1 MRSLYSKIIMPIATL
16 IIISLTSIMIFSVI
30 NINLFIVPDIKQTTE
45 DLISSKSNEISYWLG
60 MRISEMKQLVSAIN
74 VEEVNTEEI
83 EKNIKMLRNYQIRNI
98 ENYESFG
105 IISKDGVKYLTNGDI
120 ISVDSREYFKKI
132 SEVDKEYIITDPIIS
147 KSNEVEIILIIMKI
161 RNVEGDVVG
170 YLSGAVSIE
179 YLIDIVNRANIY
191 DFPVELYNKNTG
203 CVLVSTMVNINE
215 KMNNSKFTKFESN
228 IDNESS
234 WSIKMMVP
242 DRFINRKIKETAI
255 FTILLGISILLL
267 TIYILTKYV
276 KSITRPIEEL
286 KAKMNFND
294 IKKLSKINPDD
305 KIVEL
310 NSLGITYNSMIENIE
325 TLIKKLEIEERLKK
339 EAEYKAL
346 YSQIKPHF
354 LYNTLETIQ
363 AMAIADDNDE
373 VETAIGN
380 LATLFRIGLS
390 NDKSFIKIE
399 DELKHLTSYVNIQLL
414 RYGDKFT
421 FKLNCDNINKK
432 SKFMKFTLQPLVEN
446 AIYHGVKLMDK
457 IGHINV
463 DIYCLNNNYIIKIIN
478 TSDKIDK
485 NKINKVNE
493 LLKNDYKKENEE
505 GYGLYNVNQRLKL
518 NFGEK
523 YGVRLEINKSKVIAV
538 VTHPIL
544 EEVQDV

>member
-1 MRSLYSKIIMPIATL
+1 MKNLYSKIIVPIAAL
-16 IIISLTSIMIFSVI
+16 ITISLTSIMIFSVI
-30 NINLFIVPDIKQTTE
+30 NINLFIVPDIRQTTE
-45 DLISSKSNEISYWLG
+45 DLIYSKSNEISYWLS
-60 MRISEMKQLVSAIN
+60 MRISEMKQLVSTIN
-74 VEEVNTEEI
+74 IEEVNKEAI

-132 SEVDKEYIITDPIIS
+132 SEIDKEYIITDPIIS

-161 RNVEGDVVG
+161 RNIEGDVVA

-203 CVLVSTMVNINE
+203 SVLVSTMVNIEN
-215 KMNNSKFTKFESN
+215 KMIDSKFTKFESN
-228 IDNESS
+228 INNESS

-242 DRFINRKIKETAI
+242 DRFINRKIKETTI
-255 FTILLGISILLL
+255 FTIFLGISILLL

-276 KSITRPIEEL
+276 KSIIKPIEEL
-286 KAKMNFND
+286 KSKMNFND
-294 IKKLSKINPDD
+294 IKKLSKINPDN

-310 NSLGITYNSMIENIE
+310 NSLGSSYNSMIENID
-325 TLIKKLEIEERLKK
+325 TLIKKLEAEERLKK

-363 AMAIADDNDE
+363 AMAIAEDNEE

-390 NDKSFIKIE
+390 SDKSFIKIE
-399 DELKHLTSYVNIQLL
+399 DELKHLESYVNIQLL

-421 FKLNCDNINKK
+421 YELSCNNINKK

-457 IGHINV
+457 IGYIKV
-463 DIYCLNNNYIIKIIN
+463 DIYCFNNDYIIKIIN
-478 TSDKIDK
+478 TSDKIDE

-523 YGVRLEINKSKVIAV
+523 YGVRLETNKSEVIV
-538 VTHPIL
+538 IVTHPIL

>member
-1 MRSLYSKIIMPIATL
+1 MKNLYSKIIVPIAAL
-16 IIISLTSIMIFSVI
+16 ITISLTSIMIFSVI
-30 NINLFIVPDIKQTTE
+30 NINLFIVPDIRQTTE
-45 DLISSKSNEISYWLG
+45 DLIYSKSNEISYWLS
-60 MRISEMKQLVSAIN
+60 MRISEMKQLVSTIN
-74 VEEVNTEEI
+74 IEEVNKEAI

-132 SEVDKEYIITDPIIS
+132 SEIDKEYIITDPIIS

-161 RNVEGDVVG
+161 RNIEGDVVA

-203 CVLVSTMVNINE
+203 SVLVSTMVNIEN
-215 KMNNSKFTKFESN
+215 KMIDSKFTKFESN
-228 IDNESS
+228 INNESS

-255 FTILLGISILLL
+255 FTIFLGISILLL

-276 KSITRPIEEL
+276 KSIIKPIEEL
-286 KAKMNFND
+286 KSKMNFND
-294 IKKLSKINPDD
+294 IKKLSKINPDN

-310 NSLGITYNSMIENIE
+310 NSLGSSYNSMIENID
-325 TLIKKLEIEERLKK
+325 TLIKKLEAEERLKK

-363 AMAIADDNDE
+363 AMAIAEDNEE

-390 NDKSFIKIE
+390 SDKSFIKIE
-399 DELKHLTSYVNIQLL
+399 DELKHLESYVNIQLL
-414 RYGDKFT
+414 RYEDKFT
-421 FKLNCDNINKK
+421 YELSCNNINKK

-457 IGHINV
+457 IGYIKV
-463 DIYCLNNNYIIKIIN
+463 DIYCFNNDYIIKIIN
-478 TSDKIDK
+478 TSDKIDE

-523 YGVRLEINKSKVIAV
+523 YGVRLETNKSEVIV
-538 VTHPIL
+538 IVTHPIL
-544 EEVQDV
+544 EEVEDV

>member
-310 NSLGITYNSMIENIE
+310 NSLGITYNAMIENIE

-421 FKLNCDNINKK
+421 FKLNYDNINKK

-523 YGVRLEINKSKVIAV
+523 YGVRLKINKSKVIAV

>member
-421 FKLNCDNINKK
+421 FKLNYDNINKK

>member
-1 MRSLYSKIIMPIATL
+1 
-16 IIISLTSIMIFSVI
+16 
-30 NINLFIVPDIKQTTE
+30 
-45 DLISSKSNEISYWLG
+45 
-60 MRISEMKQLVSAIN
+60 
-74 VEEVNTEEI
+74 
-83 EKNIKMLRNYQIRNI
+83 
-98 ENYESFG
+98 
-105 IISKDGVKYLTNGDI
+105 
-120 ISVDSREYFKKI
+120 
-132 SEVDKEYIITDPIIS
+132 
-147 KSNEVEIILIIMKI
+147 MKI

-363 AMAIADDNDE
+363 AMAISDDNDE

-390 NDKSFIKIE
+390 SDKSFIKIE